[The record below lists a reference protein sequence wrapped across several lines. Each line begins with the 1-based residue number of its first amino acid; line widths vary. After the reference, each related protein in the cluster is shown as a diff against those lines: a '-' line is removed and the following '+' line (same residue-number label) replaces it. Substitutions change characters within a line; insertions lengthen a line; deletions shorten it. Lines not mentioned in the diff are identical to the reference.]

1 MEYEVNKEELMEKI
15 KSLLVPEISPIS
27 FNTYISPL
35 TIESISDNNIVF
47 VCKGSFI
54 KDMLENRYAPLI
66 ISTINY
72 VTNRDLT
79 FSVHD
84 IETKDNTPVTPEV
97 PTYTSKP
104 NPIIEPSI
112 EKNDFNNVKI
122 IHPQKI
128 EEEATYSKNNL
139 NPKYTFDTFVVGNN
153 NRFAHAAALAVGD
166 NPAKTYNPL
175 FIYGGV
181 GLGKTHLMQAV
192 GNRLLQNNPSMNI
205 VYVTSEQF
213 TNHLIN
219 SIKDGQNDPF
229 RNKYRNTDAL
239 LIDDIQF
246 IAKKERV
253 QEEFFHTFNTL
264 YENGKQIIIT
274 SDKPPRDIPF
284 LEDRLKSRFEWG
296 LLADI
301 SNPDYE
307 TRVAILRKKALDE
320 NIIIDDMILADIA
333 TKIDSNI
340 RELEG
345 VFNKIVARAS
355 LTHSPITI
363 ELAENVIN
371 EFIFKKEKV
380 ISSDYIQETVSKYFS
395 IDKKELA
402 GDKRSNDIAFPR
414 QIAMYLCR
422 EVANMSFPQ
431 IGLDF
436 GNRDHSTV
444 MHAYKKIGKEI
455 KEKSNTKLIVES
467 VKNIILKVEE

>member
-1 MEYEVNKEELMEKI
+1 MDYDIDKKELMDKI
-15 KSLLVPEISPIS
+15 KSLLVPEITPIS
-27 FNTYISPL
+27 FNTYINPL
-35 TIESISDNNIVF
+35 EIESISNNNIVF
-47 VCKGSFI
+47 TCKGGFI
-54 KDMLENRYAPLI
+54 KDMLENRFAPLI
-66 ISTINY
+66 LSTISY
-72 VTNRDLT
+72 ITNRDFT

-84 IETKDNTPVTPEV
+84 IEG
-97 PTYTSKP
+97 KP
-104 NPIIEPSI
+104 QENAEAIPSSSININESPLVIES
-112 EKNDFNNVKI
+112 NDFSNVKI
-122 IHPQKI
+122 IHPQKK
-128 EEEATYSKNNL
+128 EEETTNVKNNL

-192 GNRLLQNNPSMNI
+192 GNRLIQNNPEMRI

-320 NIIIDDMILADIA
+320 NIIIDDNILADIA

-380 ISSDYIQETVSKYFS
+380 ISSEYIQETVAKYFS
-395 IDKKELA
+395 IEKKDLA

-431 IGLDF
+431 IGQDF

-444 MHAYKKIGKEI
+444 MHAYKKIGKEK
-455 KEKSNTKLIVES
+455 KEKTNTKLIVES

>member
-1 MEYEVNKEELMEKI
+1 MDSNLDKDELMNKI
-15 KSLLVPEISPIS
+15 KELLLPEISPIT
-27 FNTYISPL
+27 FTTFIFPL
-35 TIESISDNNIVF
+35 RIESINGSTIVF
-47 VCKGSFI
+47 QCDSKYV
-54 KDMLENRYAPLI
+54 KDPVETKYSSLI
-66 ISTINY
+66 LNTIQY
-72 VTNRDLT
+72 ITNREYT
-79 FSVHD
+79 FSVHALD
-84 IETKDNTPVTPEV
+84 LDKGD
-97 PTYTSKP
+97 SKSENNLIVSP
-104 NPIIEPSI
+104 PKEP
-112 EKNDFNNVKI
+112 D
-122 IHPQKI
+122 
-128 EEEATYSKNNL
+128 EEIDYSNQSL

-192 GNRLLQNNPSMNI
+192 GNRILQNNRSMNI
-205 VYVTSEQF
+205 VYVTSEKF

-219 SIKDGQNDPF
+219 SIRDGKNDPF
-229 RNKYRNTDAL
+229 RNKYRSADAL

-264 YENGKQIIIT
+264 YENGKQIIIS

-301 SNPDYE
+301 SCPDYE

-320 NIIIDDMILADIA
+320 SIIIDDAILANIA

-371 EFIFKKEKV
+371 EFISKKEKV
-380 ISSDYIQETVSKYFS
+380 ISSEYIQETVAKYFS
-395 IDKKELA
+395 IDKKDLA

-444 MHAYKKIGKEI
+444 MHAYKKIGKEL
-455 KEKSNTKLIVES
+455 KEKTNTKLIVES
-467 VKNIILKVEE
+467 VKNIILNVEN